1 MPPPLTRVSRQLSIV
16 VETGAPARSKGG
28 GGIGRSKGGG
38 GIGRSGGGGLEQA
51 SSHAR
56 RWLGA
61 QWAGLSP
68 GGAPS
73 WAEPSGAR

>member
-28 GGIGRSKGGG
+28 GGIGRSGGGG
-38 GIGRSGGGGLEQA
+38 GIGRSGGGGLE
-51 SSHAR
+51 
-56 RWLGA
+56 
-61 QWAGLSP
+61 AGLSP

-73 WAEPSGAR
+73 WAELPGTR

>member
-28 GGIGRSKGGG
+28 GGIGRS
-38 GIGRSGGGGLEQA
+38 GGGGLE
-51 SSHAR
+51 
-56 RWLGA
+56 
-61 QWAGLSP
+61 AGLSP

-73 WAEPSGAR
+73 WAELPGTR

>member
-16 VETGAPARSKGG
+16 VETGAPA
-28 GGIGRSKGGG
+28 RSKGGG

-68 GGAPS
+68 AGAPS
-73 WAEPSGAR
+73 WAELPGAR